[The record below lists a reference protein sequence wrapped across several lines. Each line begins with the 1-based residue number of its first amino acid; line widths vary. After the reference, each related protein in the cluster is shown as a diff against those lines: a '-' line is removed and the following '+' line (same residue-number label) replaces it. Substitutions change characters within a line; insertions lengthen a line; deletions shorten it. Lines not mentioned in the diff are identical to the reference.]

1 MRLTHWK
8 RLKNRLKNHLMC
20 IGLFWSM
27 MTLWALPTMT
37 VESGQGDCED
47 GAFLI
52 KRIPRSS
59 AAGLPFL

>member
-1 MRLTHWK
+1 
-8 RLKNRLKNHLMC
+8 
-20 IGLFWSM
+20 M

-52 KRIPRSS
+52 QSL
-59 AAGLPFL
+59 ALHAGVDPDRLRTYGGIVVTIDVL